1 MLAIVFPGD
10 LEGDEKSVEL
20 IGMLLAHTG
29 RPYSR
34 EQFAP
39 GHVTATGL
47 VVDPAGRIAMVLHG
61 RLNRWLLPGGHVEEG
76 DESILA
82 AAAREVLE
90 ETGLRVHG
98 GRVVGADVH
107 GIPPKVKNGVVVE
120 PYHQHHDVLVEF
132 RADGAE
138 LVLSEES
145 QAVRWVAFSEFDK
158 FAVPA
163 NVRRAYTRAYA
174 RASLRAEQ

>member
-1 MLAIVFPGD
+1 MIEGMDAIEFPTD
-10 LEGDEKSVEL
+10 LVGDEKSVDL
-20 IGMLLAHTG
+20 IGMLLQHTE

-47 VVDPAGRIAMVLHG
+47 VIDPEGRIAMVLHG
-61 RLNRWLLPGGHVEEG
+61 RLNRWLLPGGHVEAG
-76 DESILA
+76 DTSIAA

-90 ETGLRVHG
+90 ETGLVVSG

-132 RADGAE
+132 RAGAQE

-145 QAVRWVAFSEFDK
+145 QAVRWVALAEFDE
-158 FAVPA
+158 FDVPA
-163 NVRRAYTRAYA
+163 NVRRAYA
-174 RASLRAEQ
+174 RASLREAQ

>member
-1 MLAIVFPGD
+1 MLAIAFPRD

-20 IGMLLAHTG
+20 IGMLLQHTE
-29 RPYSR
+29 RPYAR
-34 EQFAP
+34 DQFAP

-47 VVDPAGRIAMVLHG
+47 VLDPDGRMAMVLHG
-61 RLNRWLLPGGHVEEG
+61 RLNRWLLPGGHVEVG
-76 DESILA
+76 DASIAA

-90 ETGLRVHG
+90 ETGLVVSG
-98 GRVVGADVH
+98 GCVVGADVH
-107 GIPPKVKNGVVVE
+107 GIPPKVKSGVVVE

-132 RADGAE
+132 RAGAQE

-145 QAVRWVAFSEFDK
+145 HAVRWVALAEFDE

-163 NVRRAYTRAYA
+163 NVRRAYLRAYA
-174 RASLRAEQ
+174 RARRRESQ